1 MLTSYDLDDMLP
13 KLGWVKTEGR
23 GEEKK
28 TREYIKSDITIYVKQ
43 RVTKE
48 RKPVKKQPLVIHP
61 DLVNRIEQ
69 ILSINGISRG
79 KANNKF
85 YHVSSMRS
93 YPNKINDGINST
105 TYGLDFGIDNY
116 DALKTLLDF
125 LTGKVE
131 TVTDIAAIYNQN
143 ITETEKS
150 ALIKVRLGQGKF
162 RDDLAKIHNSKCQL
176 SYVDKLDLL
185 RASHIKPWSKCDNDA
200 ERLDSDNGLLLAIQ
214 YDLLFDKAYISFQDD
229 GSILI
234 SDIITDEERK
244 VFQLNKN
251 MQITM
256 QSSKQKAY
264 MKYHREQIFL
274 KQNSSP

>member
-48 RKPVKKQPLVIHP
+48 RKSVKLNPLVVHSNNEKYRKQI
-61 DLVNRIEQ
+61 NSIEGVS
-69 ILSINGISRG
+69 LG
-79 KANNKF
+79 KAIKNSNLGKF
-85 YHVSSMRS
+85 PKS
-93 YPNKINDGINST
+93 IEDGVEKSEI
-105 TYGLDFGIDNY
+105 GIDVAVDNI

-131 TVTDIAAIYNQN
+131 TVTDIAAIYDQN
-143 ITETEKS
+143 IAETEKS

-162 RDDLAKIHNSKCQL
+162 RDDLAKIHSFQCQL

-185 RASHIKPWSKCDNDA
+185 RASHIKPWSKCDNHA

-214 YDLLFDKAYISFQDD
+214 YDLLFDKGYISFQDD

-234 SDIITDEERK
+234 SDIITDKEREI
-244 VFQLNKN
+244 FQLNEN